1 MEAMI
6 VGERGARETN
16 VSTIDAFSGIGP
28 NAESFEAVLN
38 DLAARSTGSPSW
50 GGNPSVQDS
59 MAMMGWRDKLPFG
72 RKDGSPSTRDEPLDV
87 RGLAR
92 LLKDSKNDSPEVK
105 EAIDKLVRDLLG
117 GQESEFSSLGHVA
130 SKVEHA
136 VVGFGRTAGDYVAN
150 HAEEI
155 GLSAGA
161 AAGVGLA
168 ASTVVDVVGGVA
180 AVAALF

>member
-6 VGERGARETN
+6 VGGTNNRETN

-28 NAESFEAVLN
+28 KSESFEAVLN
-38 DLAARSTGSPSW
+38 TLAANSAMGGSP
-50 GGNPSVQDS
+50 GAHDN
-59 MAMMGWRDKLPFG
+59 MTMMGWLDKLPFG
-72 RKDGSPSTRDEPLDV
+72 GKKDRPSTRDEPLDV

-92 LLKDSKNDSPEVK
+92 LLKDSQNDSDKVK
-105 EAIDKLVRDLLG
+105 EAIDKLTRELLG

-136 VVGFGRTAGDYVAN
+136 VAGFGRTAGDYVAN

-155 GLSAGA
+155 GVPAAA
-161 AAGVGLA
+161 AAGVGIGA
-168 ASTVVDVVGGVA
+168 AIVVDAIGGLA